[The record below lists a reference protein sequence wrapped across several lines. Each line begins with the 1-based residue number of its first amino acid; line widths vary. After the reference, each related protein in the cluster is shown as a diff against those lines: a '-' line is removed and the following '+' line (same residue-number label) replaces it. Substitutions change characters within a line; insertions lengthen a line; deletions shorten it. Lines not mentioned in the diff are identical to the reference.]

1 MPSGSSSDAKSR
13 QSSGGRSFFSRK
25 PKDKYDN
32 YDYYANP
39 PPSLAANAGSQSSR
53 HSHKSSITAVDAPG
67 LLPQEQAGLAMQ
79 AGVITSIPYDSV
91 SREGKAPIT
100 VDHLPNDGQ
109 RPQSRKEPLPHQLNK
124 GGVDYHQYPAFDPST
139 LSPTNSLP
147 NGPRP
152 PPHGTASSLDRMATN
167 RSAGGHPQYQQ
178 SLYNSYA
185 GTDSSNNTRA
195 SSDQAS
201 ISSSNSREQ
210 NRSSH
215 VPPYASHWSNSD
227 SASNRDT
234 IIPSFVSPTRTSPNH
249 LSGHHSSSFS
259 SAASFTPEGF
269 HLARPNDDRIIEQEF
284 LALMHKRGWKSLP
297 EQARRQMEAYPISK
311 KWTLVHQDRLAE
323 WQGEQKR
330 RQQSR
335 TTMASSDGYPNTLDR
350 SNEEGSPEWYVRK
363 VMDNSITAKQLQS
376 LSVSLRT
383 QPIGWVK
390 SFVEAQGQIA
400 LTNVLAKINRRQG
413 QGPAP
418 ASGTTSEKDLDREYD
433 IVKCL
438 KALMN
443 NKYGADNALQ
453 HTSIVM
459 ALATSLIS
467 PRLNTR
473 KLVSEVLTFLCHWAD
488 GEGHLKVL
496 QALDQ
501 LKASHGEN
509 GRFDAWMRI
518 VEVTVD
524 GRGKM
529 GSLVGA
535 SDEVR
540 SGGIGMEN
548 LLMEYAVTSL
558 FLVNMIVDAPER
570 DLQLRCH
577 IRAQFTACGIKRI
590 LTKMEDFQYEIIDK
604 QIERYRANEAIDYE
618 DLLERENNSIID
630 SVDGEVKDLND
641 PVQITDAIMSKV
653 QGSRSADY
661 FLSAMQHLLLIRDNE
676 GEDRLRMFQL
686 VDAMLSYVAMDR
698 RLPDMDLKQSLN
710 FTVQSLLDKLYTDS
724 EARQLRDETLE
735 ARQIADSAIAERDE
749 MRAQIELGAEG
760 LVRRLQ
766 KQVEEQ
772 QNVINLIQ
780 RQNEA
785 LKAELAESQRMR
797 AQDLQR
803 NELETRE
810 LYLMLRDAQDFAA
823 SNAKK
828 GGKNGLAGSDPAQM
842 QGILDRER
850 LMDRLEM
857 QLQRAK
863 TQAKLEGKV
872 WQKVNPSDKL
882 RELRE
887 MMEGGQENQVEQ
899 DIENNM
905 QDGFL
910 GTVSRAKSQ
919 VPGRSGK
926 TAAGSPDEMDEDD
939 AIYEKPRLV
948 EMKRPKMTP
957 QGANGYLSEMVSKVK
972 RYDGSD
978 DEGDGVTTGT
988 THPSLESDS
997 PKTPGDEH
1005 AFDGPAAPPPPP
1017 MPGFSGAPPPPPPP
1031 MPGFSGAAPPPPPPL
1046 PKGPMSPSMPG
1057 FSNAAPPPPPPP
1069 PPPGSNIT
1077 SPTSPAFNA
1086 NAPNAP
1092 PLPGPKSGGF
1102 LAKQE
1107 FAPSKPSI
1115 GLGVARPKKKLKA
1128 LHWEKV
1134 DEPQV
1139 TIWADHAA
1147 TLELKEEKYK
1157 ELARKGILDEV
1168 EKLFSAKEIKQ
1179 IGKGTGKKSDKKQ
1192 LIAGDL
1198 IRKFEIALAKVSQQ
1212 PIEEVVRMIIHCDK
1226 EILDNPV
1233 VLDFLGIED
1242 LCTIPENTSKL
1253 LAPYSKDWTGPDA
1266 AKSTREQDPSE
1277 LTRYDQ
1283 VYLFTAFELHHY
1295 WKARIRAL
1303 SLTRS
1308 FEPEYDE
1315 ISKRLREIVNVSE
1328 SLRDSVTLIN
1338 VFGLILDIGN
1348 YMNDTNKQANGFKLS
1363 SLSRLGMVKDDKNES
1378 TFMDIIER
1386 IVRTQYP
1393 QYEGFVDEIG
1403 GVIATQKINVEQ
1415 LQVDAKKYIDNIK
1428 NVQSSLDS
1436 GNLSDPKKFHPEDR
1450 VSLVVQRCM
1459 KEARRKADQMQLYL
1473 DEMTKTY
1480 DDIMIFY
1487 GEDSTDEN
1495 ARRDFFAKLANFV
1508 TEWKKSKEKNLVLED
1523 TKRRNEASMK
1533 RKQINASLANG
1544 APSATSPDA
1553 PLSPSTTGA
1562 MDDLLTKL
1570 RAAAPQARDQRD
1582 RRRRARLQ
1590 DRHQVRVA
1598 SGQKMPDLPS
1608 ASADGSS
1615 SGGAVGS
1622 GAGGGG
1628 GSNAESDDG
1637 GLMSPRSFGTATTGT
1652 GTEDEDGGAGSE
1664 ARPGTAGGGSAGG
1677 DGAGDGDE
1685 GTNIADRA
1693 ASMLQGL
1700 RDGGDGGGGEGA
1712 GGAGVGAGRED
1723 SLRMRRRR
1731 ESADEE
1737 RARRRNRR
1745 RGGGQSGN
1753 GDVAGGAGK
1762 AAAIPEEEKEEGDE
1776 GAAGREDRETLST
1789 TPVTVV
1795 SPPSP
1800 EPAEKKTGAQMVTPP
1815 PD

>member
-1 MPSGSSSDAKSR
+1 MPSGTSSDAKSR

-39 PPSLAANAGSQSSR
+39 PPSLAVNAGSQSSR
-53 HSHKSSITAVDAPG
+53 HSHKSSITAIDVPG
-67 LLPQEQAGLAMQ
+67 ALPQEQAGLAMQ

-100 VDHLPNDGQ
+100 VDHLPQDGQ
-109 RPQSRKEPLPHQLNK
+109 RPQSRREPLPHHLSK
-124 GGVDYHQYPAFDPST
+124 GGGDYHQYPAFDAST

-147 NGPRP
+147 SGPRP
-152 PPHGTASSLDRMATN
+152 PPHGNANNLERMATN
-167 RSAGGHPQYQQ
+167 RSAGGYPSYQQ

-215 VPPYASHWSNSD
+215 VPPFASHWSNSD
-227 SASNRDT
+227 SGSNRDT

-249 LSGHHSSSFS
+249 LSAQSASGFNSAGSFS
-259 SAASFTPEGF
+259 PEGF
-269 HLARPNDDRIIEQEF
+269 HLARPTDDRVIEQEF

-335 TTMASSDGYPNTLDR
+335 TTMASSDGYSGALDR

-363 VMDNSITAKQLQS
+363 VLDNSITAKQLQS

-390 SFVEAQGQIA
+390 SFVEAQGQVA
-400 LTNVLAKINRRQG
+400 LTNVLLKINRRQG

-418 ASGTTSEKDLDREYD
+418 ASGNTSDRDLDREYD
-433 IVKCL
+433 IAKCL

-453 HTSIVM
+453 HASIVM

-509 GRFDAWMRI
+509 GRFDAWIRL
-518 VEVTVD
+518 VEVTID

-548 LLMEYAVTSL
+548 LLMEYAVASL

-590 LTKMEDFQYEIIDK
+590 LVKMEDFQYEVIDK
-604 QIERYRANEAIDYE
+604 QIERYRTNEAIDYE
-618 DLLERENNSIID
+618 DLLERENNSMID
-630 SVDGEVKDLND
+630 SVEGEVKDLND
-641 PVQITDAIMSKV
+641 PVQITDAIVSKV
-653 QGSRSADY
+653 QGTRSADY

-698 RLPDMDLKQSLN
+698 RLPDMDLKQSLG
-710 FTVQSLLDKLYTDS
+710 FTVQNLLDKLYTDS

-749 MRAQIELGAEG
+749 MRAQVELGAEG
-760 LVRRLQ
+760 LVRKLQ

-785 LKAELAESQRMR
+785 LKADLAEAQRMR

-828 GGKNGLAGSDPAQM
+828 SGKNGLAGADPAQM

-887 MMEGGQENQVEQ
+887 MMEGGQERQVEQ
-899 DIENNM
+899 DIENNI

-910 GTVSRAKSQ
+910 GTVSRAKSTI
-919 VPGRSGK
+919 PGRPGR
-926 TAAGSPDEMDEDD
+926 TAAGSPDEMEEEND

-948 EMKRPKMTP
+948 EMKRPKLTP
-957 QGANGYLSEMVSKVK
+957 QGANGYLNEMVSKVK
-972 RYDGSD
+972 RYDASD

-997 PKTPGDEH
+997 PKTPGEEH
-1005 AFDGPAAPPPPP
+1005 GFDGPAPPPPPP

-1031 MPGFSGAAPPPPPPL
+1031 MPGFSGAAPPPPPP
-1046 PKGPMSPSMPG
+1046 PPPPPGGPMSPSMPG
-1057 FSNAAPPPPPPP
+1057 FQNGAPPPPPP
-1069 PPPGSNIT
+1069 PPPGSNLT
-1077 SPTSPAFNA
+1077 SPTSPAFNS
-1086 NAPNAP
+1086 NAPGAP
-1092 PLPGPKSGGF
+1092 PLPPPKAGGF
-1102 LAKQE
+1102 LPKQA
-1107 FAPSKPSI
+1107 FAAPTSSI

-1134 DEPQV
+1134 DEPQI
-1139 TIWADHAA
+1139 TIWADHAS
-1147 TLELKEEKYK
+1147 TLEIKEEKYK

-1179 IGKGTGKKSDKKQ
+1179 IGKGAGAKKSDKKQ

-1198 IRKFEIALAKVSQQ
+1198 IRKYEIALAKVSQQ

-1226 EILDNPV
+1226 EIMDNPV
-1233 VLDFLGIED
+1233 VMDFLGIDD
-1242 LCTIPENTSKL
+1242 LCTIPENVSKL

-1266 AKSTREQDPSE
+1266 AKSAREQDPSE

-1303 SLTRS
+1303 ALTKS
-1308 FEPEYDE
+1308 YESEYDE
-1315 ISKRLREIVNVSE
+1315 LSKGLREVVNVSE

-1393 QYEGFVDEIG
+1393 EYEGFVDEIG
-1403 GVIATQKINVEQ
+1403 GVMAAQKISIEQ
-1415 LQVDAKKYIDNIK
+1415 LQLDAKKYIDNIK

-1436 GNLSDPKKFHPEDR
+1436 GNLSDPKRFHPEDR
-1450 VSLVVQRCM
+1450 VSLVVQRSM

-1473 DEMTKTY
+1473 DEMSKTF
-1480 DDIMIFY
+1480 DDIMVFY

-1508 TEWKKSKEKNLVLED
+1508 AEWKKSKEKNLVLEE

-1533 RKQINASLANG
+1533 RKQINIAN
-1544 APSATSPDA
+1544 ANQAASATSGPGDA
-1553 PLSPSTTGA
+1553 TNPLSPTTTGA
-1562 MDDLLTKL
+1562 MDDLLSKL

-1582 RRRRARLQ
+1582 RRRRARLK
-1590 DRHQVRVA
+1590 DRHQVRIA
-1598 SGQKMPDLPS
+1598 SGQTMPEL
-1608 ASADGSS
+1608 ATAAANANAAAGLDGDDGGGAGGLLSPL
-1615 SGGAVGS
+1615 SGGATT
-1622 GAGGGG
+1622 
-1628 GSNAESDDG
+1628 ES
-1637 GLMSPRSFGTATTGT
+1637 
-1652 GTEDEDGGAGSE
+1652 EEGAGSGIGSGD
-1664 ARPGTAGGGSAGG
+1664 RPGTADSSSSAREGASGASGG
-1677 DGAGDGDE
+1677 DQ
-1685 GTNIADRA
+1685 IADRA

-1700 RDGGDGGGGEGA
+1700 RGGDGEPAAGGGPGD
-1712 GGAGVGAGRED
+1712 GGVGAAGRDD
-1723 SLRMRRRR
+1723 SLRVRRRR

-1745 RGGGQSGN
+1745 NRATGQSGGG
-1753 GDVAGGAGK
+1753 GDASGTTTT
-1762 AAAIPEEEKEEGDE
+1762 IPEEEERREGKDGGGEEGE
-1776 GAAGREDRETLST
+1776 QQRSSATT

-1800 EPAEKKTGAQMVTPP
+1800 EQVAHMVTPP
-1815 PD
+1815 PE